1 MGEFTISNLKLSK
14 KPSAIH
20 LTINL
25 HVERSKLQKRN
36 QWLPLFSSD
45 QTEMESIQP
54 EQIIYV
60 DTENDAVMQLRT
72 NLEREIRLKFD
83 QSRLYGIPH
92 WNLLASR

>member
-1 MGEFTISNLKLSK
+1 MNE
-14 KPSAIH
+14 
-20 LTINL
+20 
-25 HVERSKLQKRN
+25 LQKRS

-45 QTEMESIQP
+45 RTDLESVQP
-54 EQIIYV
+54 EQITYF
-60 DTENDAVMQLRT
+60 DTENDAVLQLRT